1 MTRIGFADHLF
12 LRMHHGI
19 GYPVYNQFLWW
30 FDESV
35 RREDLEKLR
44 DNLSDGL
51 LARRVCAAS
60 VPTARERWVN
70 SSVSHALDFHPESI
84 ESTEVLAWADGR
96 LGSDI
101 DPETGLGW
109 RLAAAPLAKGGTVL
123 SLTASHM
130 VADGG
135 ALVSA
140 FRSANSRS
148 ANVRAE
154 HPQLAPPERGLAAIG
169 ADVKDA
175 VEQLR
180 SAAGWLLNSAV
191 SALSIPTR
199 SVPAPASPR
208 VSPRRSE
215 VATEPAADS
224 AWTSPHVV
232 AEVDA
237 ATWNAVAKRWGGTSN
252 SLFIAVLTAAS
263 GNAGRALVGDTV
275 QWSLPVSDR
284 AADDIRSNATKIVKI
299 EVPVTD
305 ATALDLSR
313 IRSISK
319 AAFTAF
325 AATQAAGHAPAGI
338 SQALVQ
344 MLPDAVVARVP
355 QPRDG
360 AEGLASNLGVLP
372 DDFSTVAGVRA
383 RAVSGRATFFGA
395 DAEFARSLDGGL
407 TAWVCE
413 TDATVTLTVHAMDP
427 DRFPDDRALTD
438 HVAAALTRWGL
449 SAHFW

>member
-35 RREDLEKLR
+35 QRKDLEKLR

-51 LARRVCAAS
+51 LARRVSGPS

-70 SSVSHALDFHPESI
+70 SSVSHPLDFHPESI
-84 ESTEVLAWADGR
+84 ESSEVSAWADDC

-109 RLAAAPLAKGGTVL
+109 RLAAAPLANGGTVL

-135 ALVSA
+135 ALVAA
-140 FRSANSRS
+140 FRLANSRS
-148 ANVRAE
+148 ADEPAEQPRLTPAE
-154 HPQLAPPERGLAAIG
+154 HRPAAIV
-169 ADVKDA
+169 ADLKDA

-180 SAAGWLLNSAV
+180 SVAGWLLNSAV
-191 SALSIPTR
+191 AAVPIPTR
-199 SVPAPASPR
+199 SVPTPASPR
-208 VSPRRSE
+208 ATPARSE
-215 VATEPAADS
+215 VTTDPTADS
-224 AWTSPHVV
+224 EWTSPHVV

-237 ATWNAVAKRWGGTSN
+237 ATWNAVAQKWGGTSN

-263 GNAGRALVGDTV
+263 GNAGRASIGDTV

-284 AADDIRSNATKIVKI
+284 TDIDIRSNATKIVKI

-305 ATALDLSR
+305 TTDLDLSR
-313 IRSISK
+313 IRAICK

-372 DDFSTVAGVRA
+372 DDFSTVAGIRA

-413 TDATVTLTVHAMDP
+413 TDAAVTLTVHAMDP
-427 DRFPDDRALTD
+427 DRFPDYRALSD

>member
-1 MTRIGFADHLF
+1 MDLPITYLANASR
-12 LRMHHGI
+12 I

-35 RREDLEKLR
+35 QRMDLEKLR

-51 LARRVCAAS
+51 LARRVVAS
-60 VPTARERWVN
+60 TVPGARDRWVASN
-70 SSVSHALDFHPESI
+70 VSHSLDFYPHFI
-84 ESTEVLAWADGR
+84 ESTDVLAWADGR
-96 LGSDI
+96 LDRDI

-109 RLAAAPLAKGGTVL
+109 RLAAAPLANGGTVL
-123 SLTASHM
+123 SLVASHM

-135 ALVSA
+135 ALIAA
-140 FRSANSRS
+140 FVAANFPSEQPRSVAT
-148 ANVRAE
+148 AD
-154 HPQLAPPERGLAAIG
+154 GTAAIG
-169 ADVKDA
+169 SDLRDA
-175 VEQLR
+175 VEQVR
-180 SAAGWLLNSAV
+180 SVAGWLVNAAA
-191 SALSIPTR
+191 SALPIPTR
-199 SVPAPASPR
+199 SGSDAAVPRSQPTRSQPKAEAVDANW
-208 VSPRRSE
+208 VSPH
-215 VATEPAADS
+215 A
-224 AWTSPHVV
+224 V

-237 ATWNAVAKRWGGTSN
+237 DAWKATARRWGGTSN

-263 GNAGRALVGDTV
+263 GQAGRASIGDSV

-284 AADDIRSNATKIVKI
+284 TADDTRSNATKIVKI

-305 ATALDLSR
+305 AADRDLST
-313 IRSISK
+313 IRTTSK

-325 AATQAAGHAPAGI
+325 ASRQAAGLPPAGI

-372 DDFSTVAGVRA
+372 EFFTTVAGIRA
-383 RAVSGRATFFGA
+383 RAVSGRATFAGA
-395 DAEFARSLDGGL
+395 DAAFARSLDGGL

-413 TDATVTLTVHAMDP
+413 TGTSVTVTVHAMDP
-427 DRFPDDRALTD
+427 DRFVDDQALRD
-438 HVAAALTRWGL
+438 HLVEALGRWEL
-449 SAHFW
+449 TARFW

>member
-35 RREDLEKLR
+35 QRVDLEKLR

-51 LARRVCAAS
+51 LARRVVAS
-60 VPTARERWVN
+60 TVPTARDRWVASN
-70 SSVSHALDFHPESI
+70 VSHSLDFHPDFI
-84 ESTEVLAWADGR
+84 ESTEVSAWADGR
-96 LGSDI
+96 IDRDI

-109 RLAAAPLAKGGTVL
+109 RLSAAPLTNGGTVL
-123 SLTASHM
+123 SLVASHM

-135 ALVSA
+135 ALIAA
-140 FRSANSRS
+140 FVAANSPSEQSRPVPS
-148 ANVRAE
+148 A
-154 HPQLAPPERGLAAIG
+154 GGIAAIASDLRDA
-169 ADVKDA
+169 ADQV
-175 VEQLR
+175 R
-180 SAAGWLLNSAV
+180 SVAGWLVNTAA
-191 SALSIPTR
+191 SALPIPARSGPDAAVPRSRPTR
-199 SVPAPASPR
+199 SQPTAGAVDAAW
-208 VSPRRSE
+208 VSPH
-215 VATEPAADS
+215 A
-224 AWTSPHVV
+224 V

-237 ATWNAVAKRWGGTSN
+237 GAWKAAAQRWGGTSN

-263 GNAGRALVGDTV
+263 LQAGRASIGDSV

-284 AADDIRSNATKIVKI
+284 TVDDTRSNATKIVKI

-305 ATALDLSR
+305 AADRDLST
-313 IRSISK
+313 IRAASK

-325 AATQAAGHAPAGI
+325 AARQAAGLPPAGI

-372 DDFSTVAGVRA
+372 EVFTTVAGIRA
-383 RAVSGRATFFGA
+383 RAVSGRATFAGA
-395 DAEFARSLDGGL
+395 DAAFARSLDGGL

-413 TDATVTLTVHAMDP
+413 TDASVTVTVHAMDP
-427 DRFPDDRALTD
+427 DRFVDDQALRD
-438 HVAAALTRWGL
+438 HLAEALNRWEL
-449 SAHFW
+449 TARFW

>member
-1 MTRIGFADHLF
+1 VTRIGFADHLF

-35 RREDLEKLR
+35 QRIDLEKLR

-51 LARRVCAAS
+51 LARRVVAS
-60 VPTARERWVN
+60 TVPGARDRWVASN
-70 SSVSHALDFHPESI
+70 VSHSLDFHPHFI
-84 ESTEVLAWADGR
+84 ESTDVLAWADGCLDR
-96 LGSDI
+96 DI

-109 RLAAAPLAKGGTVL
+109 RLAAAPLANGGTVL
-123 SLTASHM
+123 SLVASHM

-135 ALVSA
+135 ALIAA
-140 FRSANSRS
+140 FGAANSSSEQPRS
-148 ANVRAE
+148 VPAADGI
-154 HPQLAPPERGLAAIG
+154 AAAIG
-169 ADVKDA
+169 SDLRDA
-175 VEQLR
+175 VEQAW
-180 SAAGWLLNSAV
+180 SVAGWLVNTAA
-191 SALSIPTR
+191 SALPIPTR
-199 SVPAPASPR
+199 PGPDAAVPRSQPTRSQPTAGAVNADW
-208 VSPRRSE
+208 VSPH
-215 VATEPAADS
+215 A
-224 AWTSPHVV
+224 V

-237 ATWNAVAKRWGGTSN
+237 DAWKATAQRWGGTSN

-263 GNAGRALVGDTV
+263 GQAGRASIGDSV

-284 AADDIRSNATKIVKI
+284 TADDTRSNATKIVKI

-305 ATALDLSR
+305 AADRDLST
-313 IRSISK
+313 IRTTSK

-325 AATQAAGHAPAGI
+325 AARQAAGLPPAGI

-372 DDFSTVAGVRA
+372 EVFTTVAGIRA
-383 RAVSGRATFFGA
+383 RAVSGRATFAGA
-395 DAEFARSLDGGL
+395 DAAFARSLDGGL

-413 TDATVTLTVHAMDP
+413 TGASVTVTVHAMDP
-427 DRFPDDRALTD
+427 DRFADDQALRD
-438 HVAAALTRWGL
+438 HLAEALGRWEL
-449 SAHFW
+449 TARFW

>member
-1 MTRIGFADHLF
+1 
-12 LRMHHGI
+12 MHHGI

-30 FDESV
+30 FDEMV
-35 RREDLEKLR
+35 QRESLESLR
-44 DNLSDGL
+44 DNLSSGL
-51 LARRVCAAS
+51 LARRVEAS
-60 VPTARERWVN
+60 TVPAARERWVN
-70 SSVSHALDFHPESI
+70 SPVSHSLDFHPQSI
-84 ESTEVLAWADGR
+84 DSSEVRAWADGG
-96 LGSDI
+96 LDPDI

-109 RLAAAPLAKGGTVL
+109 RLAAAQVTNGGMVL

-135 ALVSA
+135 ALVAA
-140 FRSANSRS
+140 FRSANSQ
-148 ANVRAE
+148 AE
-154 HPQLAPPERGLAAIG
+154 QLRLTPTEHGLAAVG
-169 ADVKDA
+169 SDVMDA
-175 VEQLR
+175 MGQLR
-180 SAAGWLLNSAV
+180 SAAGWLFDAAV
-191 SALSIPTR
+191 SALPVPTR
-199 SVPAPASPR
+199 SGAAVVTPR
-208 VSPRRSE
+208 SRPNRSE
-215 VATEPAADS
+215 VPIGAAVDTE
-224 AWTSPHVV
+224 WTSPYAV

-237 ATWNAVAKRWGGTSN
+237 TSWKRTADSWGGTSN

-263 GNAGRALVGDTV
+263 GQAGRASVGDTV

-284 AADDIRSNATKIVKI
+284 TDTDTRSNATKIVKV

-305 ATALDLSR
+305 AADLDLSP
-313 IRSISK
+313 IRKISK
-319 AAFTAF
+319 SAFTAF
-325 AATQAAGHAPAGI
+325 AARQAAGQAPAGM

-372 DDFSTVAGVRA
+372 DDFTTVAGVRA
-383 RAVSGRATFFGA
+383 RAVSGRASFAGA

-427 DRFPDDRALTD
+427 DRFPDDRALRD
-438 HVAAALTRWGL
+438 HLTEALSRWEL

>member
-1 MTRIGFADHLF
+1 
-12 LRMHHGI
+12 MHHGI

-35 RREDLEKLR
+35 QRKDLEKLR

-51 LARRVCAAS
+51 LARRVSGPS

-70 SSVSHALDFHPESI
+70 SSVSHPLDFHPGSI
-84 ESTEVLAWADGR
+84 ESSEVLAWADDC

-109 RLAAAPLAKGGTVL
+109 RLAAAPLAKGGLVL

-135 ALVSA
+135 ALVAA
-140 FRSANSRS
+140 FRLANSGS
-148 ANVRAE
+148 AHVRAE
-154 HPQLAPPERGLAAIG
+154 QPRLRPAEHGPAAIV

-191 SALSIPTR
+191 AALPIPTR
-199 SVPAPASPR
+199 SVPTPASPR
-208 VSPRRSE
+208 VTPTRSE
-215 VATEPAADS
+215 ITTDPTADS
-224 AWTSPHVV
+224 EWTSPHMV

-237 ATWNAVAKRWGGTSN
+237 ATWNAVAQKWGGTSN

-263 GNAGRALVGDTV
+263 ANAGRASIGDIV

-284 AADDIRSNATKIVKI
+284 TDTDIRSNATKIVKI
-299 EVPVTD
+299 DVPVTD
-305 ATALDLSR
+305 CTALDLAQ

-395 DAEFARSLDGGL
+395 DADFARSLDGGL

-413 TDATVTLTVHAMDP
+413 TDAAVTLTVHAMDP
-427 DRFPDDRALTD
+427 DRFPDYRALSD

>member
-1 MTRIGFADHLF
+1 
-12 LRMHHGI
+12 MHHGI

-35 RREDLEKLR
+35 QRVDLEKLR

-51 LARRVCAAS
+51 LARRVVAS
-60 VPTARERWVN
+60 TVPTARDRWVA
-70 SSVSHALDFHPESI
+70 SKVSHSLDFHPHFI

-96 LGSDI
+96 LDRDI

-109 RLAAAPLAKGGTVL
+109 RLAAAPLTNGGTVL
-123 SLTASHM
+123 SLVASHM

-135 ALVSA
+135 ALIAA
-140 FRSANSRS
+140 FGAANSPSGQPRS
-148 ANVRAE
+148 VPTAD
-154 HPQLAPPERGLAAIG
+154 GIAAIG
-169 ADVKDA
+169 SDLRDA
-175 VEQLR
+175 VEQVR
-180 SAAGWLLNSAV
+180 SVAGWLVNTVA
-191 SALSIPTR
+191 SALPIPARSGPDAAVPRSQPTR
-199 SVPAPASPR
+199 SQRTAGAVDAHW
-208 VSPRRSE
+208 VSPH
-215 VATEPAADS
+215 A
-224 AWTSPHVV
+224 V

-237 ATWNAVAKRWGGTSN
+237 GTWKATAQRWGGTSN
-252 SLFIAVLTAAS
+252 SLFVAVLTAAS
-263 GNAGRALVGDTV
+263 GQAGRASIGDSV

-284 AADDIRSNATKIVKI
+284 AVDDTRSNATKIVKI

-305 ATALDLSR
+305 AADRDLST
-313 IRSISK
+313 IRATSK

-325 AATQAAGHAPAGI
+325 AARQAAGLPPAGI

-372 DDFSTVAGVRA
+372 EVFTEVAGVRA
-383 RAVSGRATFFGA
+383 RAVSGRATFAGA
-395 DAEFARSLDGGL
+395 DAAFARSLDGGL

-413 TDATVTLTVHAMDP
+413 TDASVTVTVHAMDP
-427 DRFPDDRALTD
+427 DRFVDDQALRD
-438 HVAAALTRWGL
+438 HLAEALGRWEL
-449 SAHFW
+449 TARFW

>member
-30 FDESV
+30 FDRTV
-35 RREDLEKLR
+35 QRGDLEKLH

-51 LARRVCAAS
+51 LARRVHAPS
-60 VPTARERWVN
+60 VPTARERWVD
-70 SSVSHALDFHPESI
+70 STVSHPLDVHPESI
-84 ESTEVLAWADGR
+84 DSSEILVWAEGCISTA
-96 LGSDI
+96 I

-109 RLAAAPLAKGGTVL
+109 RLSAASLARGGTVL
-123 SLTASHM
+123 SLIASHM

-135 ALVSA
+135 ALVAA
-140 FRSANSRS
+140 FRAANSRVEQS
-148 ANVRAE
+148 RLTPAE
-154 HPQLAPPERGLAAIG
+154 HGLAAIG
-169 ADVKDA
+169 GDVKDA
-175 VEQLR
+175 AEQLR

-191 SALSIPTR
+191 SALPIPAR
-199 SVPAPASPR
+199 SVPTPSSPR

-215 VATEPAADS
+215 VPIEPAADS
-224 AWTSPHVV
+224 EWTAPLVV
-232 AEVDA
+232 AEVNA
-237 ATWNAVAKRWGGTSN
+237 ATWNEVATTWGGTSN

-263 GNAGRALVGDTV
+263 GNAGRASIGDTV

-284 AADDIRSNATKIVKI
+284 TDADIRSNATKIVRI

-305 ATALDLSR
+305 ATALDLSP

-325 AATQAAGHAPAGI
+325 AARQAAGHAPAGI

-344 MLPDAVVARVP
+344 MLPDVVVARIP

-372 DDFSTVAGVRA
+372 DDFTTVAGVRA

-413 TDATVTLTVHAMDP
+413 TDAAVTLTVHAMDP
-427 DRFPDDRALTD
+427 DRFPDNRMLREHVTSAL
-438 HVAAALTRWGL
+438 ARWGL
-449 SAHFW
+449 SARFW